1 VAVAARLYGGRMGGG
16 AESEFA
22 TQRHGRRTRPSSE
35 PCYFYAS
42 GTRMD
47 GELFNYI
54 NLMDVDR

>member
-16 AESEFA
+16 GESEFA

-42 GTRMD
+42 GSAD
-47 GELFNYI
+47 GWMVNHSTT
-54 NLMDVDR
+54 